1 MTGDVDAVPSV
12 RRRWCSIWRG
22 WRRVPGDAGV
32 VRAREA
38 ACGDS
43 RRTEVGSAPA
53 ARTPSRY
60 GTLCHL
66 ARHWVP
72 TNSLSCHLR
81 CTHEQADRPQGGRR
95 VAPWAL
101 APRPGRAPSFRRD
114 GGTLDGAVRR
124 CRTARMGGRPQPKSP
139 REVNPNQRRRGGPR
153 ALALGPG
160 WAPLFFRRDG
170 GSLNGAVRRCRTAR
184 MGGRRRPKSRVT
196 GPERRARRGR
206 RRGGP
211 LGAGFRGQ
219 VGPPFFRR
227 DGGTPDGEARRSRAA
242 RMGGPQPKPRATGP
256 ERRARTGAAPRR
268 PPRRWLWGPAGPLLP
283 AATAGRPTARPGG
296 AEPPA

>member
-1 MTGDVDAVPSV
+1 M
-12 RRRWCSIWRG
+12 
-22 WRRVPGDAGV
+22 
-32 VRAREA
+32 
-38 ACGDS
+38 
-43 RRTEVGSAPA
+43 
-53 ARTPSRY
+53 
-60 GTLCHL
+60 
-66 ARHWVP
+66 P

-114 GGTLDGAVRR
+114 DGTPDGEARR
-124 CRTARMGGRPQPKSP
+124 CRTARMGGRPQPKPP

-184 MGGRRRPKSRVT
+184 IGGRPQPKTRVT
-196 GPERRARRGR
+196 GPG
-206 RRGGP
+206 
-211 LGAGFRGQ
+211 
-219 VGPPFFRR
+219 
-227 DGGTPDGEARRSRAA
+227 
-242 RMGGPQPKPRATGP
+242 
-256 ERRARTGAAPRR
+256 RRARTGGSARW
-268 PPRRWLWGPAGPLLP
+268 PPKCWLWGPAGPLLP